1 MELLAL
7 FSVRHLR
14 VRTLRMFAF
23 VGLAP
28 GRAGHDSVD
37 AGHCA
42 EAQSGEGW
50 MPTVLCVKACLVIH
64 SDTQTLTSLTYM
76 TF

>member
-1 MELLAL
+1 MEFLAL

-28 GRAGHDSVD
+28 ARACHGSVD

-50 MPTVLCVKACLVIH
+50 MPAVLCIKACLVIH
-64 SDTQTLTSLTYM
+64 SNTQALTSLTYV

>member
-1 MELLAL
+1 
-7 FSVRHLR
+7 
-14 VRTLRMFAF
+14 MFAF

-28 GRAGHDSVD
+28 GRACHGSVD
-37 AGHCA
+37 VGHCA

-50 MPTVLCVKACLVIH
+50 MPAVLCIKACLVIH
-64 SDTQTLTSLTYM
+64 SNTQALTSLTYV